1 MPRIDGYSAP
11 VASGGGGG
19 GGFGGAI
26 MGGGP
31 AVRNGG
37 RTTIRSAP
45 TTTMSGRYRQQAAT
59 RRATGTSAPSAP
71 PPTGPGPVPDI
82 NAFLGGDSSYQDQL
96 KQFANAL
103 SLFNADMTRRQG
115 GIETDYA
122 SSQKA
127 MNDQKGIDLHN
138 LEADYG
144 ARGVLRSGLY
154 GKAVGDYN
162 NEFSHRMTDLTTK
175 EKDALAGLDQEKS
188 RFTSQQQLQQE
199 AARQDAIRRRAAQYG
214 I

>member
-11 VASGGGGG
+11 TQTATSTFGNAPMGGGG
-19 GGFGGAI
+19 AS
-26 MGGGP
+26 GP
-31 AVRNGG
+31 SNGG
-37 RTTIRSAP
+37 RTVIRSAP
-45 TTTMSGRYRQQAAT
+45 KATVSGRYRAQAVS
-59 RRATGTSAPSAP
+59 RRATGAPSAP
-71 PPTGPGPVPDI
+71 PETGPGPVPDV
-82 NAFLGGDSSYQDQL
+82 NAFLGGDASYQDQL

-103 SLFNADMTRRQG
+103 SLFNADLGRRRG

-127 MNDQKGIDLHN
+127 MNDQKLIDLNN

-162 NEFSHRMTDLTTK
+162 NEFNTRMTDLTTK
-175 EKDALAGLDQEKS
+175 EKDALAGLDQENS
-188 RFTSQQQLQQE
+188 RFTSQQQLQQQ
-199 AARQDAIRRRAAQYG
+199 AAREDAIRRRAAQYG

>member
-11 VASGGGGG
+11 PQTATATFGNAPMGGGG
-19 GGFGGAI
+19 AS
-26 MGGGP
+26 GP
-31 AVRNGG
+31 SNGG

-45 TTTMSGRYRQQAAT
+45 KTTVSGRYTQQAVN
-59 RRATGTSAPSAP
+59 RRATGAPSGP
-71 PPTGPGPVPDI
+71 PAGGPGPVPDI

-103 SLFNADMTRRQG
+103 SLFNADMGRRRG
-115 GIETDYA
+115 GVETDYA

-127 MNDQKGIDLHN
+127 MNDQSKIDLNN

-144 ARGVLRSGLY
+144 ARGILRSGLY

-162 NEFSHRMTDLTTK
+162 NEFNTRMTDLTTK
-175 EKDALAGLDQEKS
+175 EKDALAGLDQEKT
-188 RFTSQQQLQQE
+188 RYTSQQSLQTE
-199 AARQDAIRRRAAQYG
+199 AAKQDAIRRRAAQFG

>member
-11 VASGGGGG
+11 SQSATST
-19 GGFGGAI
+19 FGNAI
-26 MGGGP
+26 MGGG
-31 AVRNGG
+31 AASTSNVGHA
-37 RTTIRSAP
+37 TIRSAP
-45 TTTMSGRYRQQAAT
+45 TTTVSGRYRAQAINK
-59 RRATGTSAPSAP
+59 RASGTTAPSSP

-96 KQFANAL
+96 AQFANAL
-103 SLFNADMTRRQG
+103 SLFNADLGRRRG

-127 MNDQKGIDLHN
+127 MNDQKLLDLNN

-162 NEFSHRMTDLTTK
+162 NEFDTRMTDLTTK
-175 EKDALAGLDQEKS
+175 EKDALAGLDQEQS
-188 RFTSQQQLQQE
+188 RFQSQQQLQQQ
-199 AARQDAIRRRAAQYG
+199 AAREDAIRRRAAQYG

>member
-11 VASGGGGG
+11 PASGAAAGFNVSGTLGGGG
-19 GGFGGAI
+19 A
-26 MGGGP
+26 
-31 AVRNGG
+31 
-37 RTTIRSAP
+37 AP
-45 TTTMSGRYRQQAAT
+45 RAATTMRSGPRANVSGRYASQAINN
-59 RRATGTSAPSAP
+59 RATGAPSGP
-71 PPTGPGPVPDI
+71 PAGGPGPVPDI
-82 NAFLGGDSSYQDQL
+82 NSFLSGDSSYQDQL

-103 SLFNADMTRRQG
+103 SLFNADVGRRRG
-115 GIETDYA
+115 GLETDYA

-127 MNDQKGIDLHN
+127 MNDQKGIDLNN

-162 NEFSHRMTDLTTK
+162 NEFNTRMTDLTTK
-175 EKDALAGLDQEKS
+175 EKDALAGLSQEGT

-199 AARQDAIRRRAAQYG
+199 AAKQDAIRRRAAQFG

>member
-11 VASGGGGG
+11 KSTASS

-31 AVRNGG
+31 AVRSNGG

-45 TTTMSGRYRQQAAT
+45 RTTVSGQYRNNAINN
-59 RRATGTSAPSAP
+59 RVGSVSP
-71 PPTGPGPVPDI
+71 PPTTGPGPVPDI
-82 NAFLGGDSSYQDQL
+82 NAFLGGDSGYQDQL

-103 SLFNADMTRRQG
+103 ALFNADVGRRRG
-115 GIETDYA
+115 TLETDYA
-122 SSQKA
+122 SSNKA
-127 MNDQKGIDLHN
+127 MNDQKVIDLDN

-162 NEFSHRMTDLTTK
+162 TEFNTRSTDLLNK
-175 EKDALAGLDQEKS
+175 EKDALAGLDQEGS
-188 RFTSQQQLQQE
+188 RFKSQQELQTQ
-199 AARQDAIRRRAAQYG
+199 AAREAAIRRRAEQYG
-214 I
+214 V

>member
-1 MPRIDGYSAP
+1 MPRIDGYNAP
-11 VASGGGGG
+11 VGNTG

-31 AVRNGG
+31 AVRSNGG
-37 RTTIRSAP
+37 RTTVRSAP
-45 TTTMSGRYRQQAAT
+45 RATVQGRYTRQASTT
-59 RRATGTSAPSAP
+59 RAPSSP
-71 PPTGPGPVPDI
+71 PTTGPGPVPDI
-82 NAFLGGDSSYQDQL
+82 NSFLGGDSGYQDQL

-103 SLFNADMTRRQG
+103 ALFNADVTRRKG
-115 GIETDYA
+115 GLETDYA

-127 MNDQKGIDLHN
+127 MNDQKLIDLNN

-162 NEFSHRMTDLTTK
+162 NEFNTRMTDLTTK
-175 EKDALAGLDQEKS
+175 EKDALAGLDQEKT
-188 RFTSQQQLQQE
+188 RFTSQQDLQTQ
-199 AARQDAIRRRAAQYG
+199 AAREEAIRRRAAQYG

>member
-11 VASGGGGG
+11 TSSANS
-19 GGFGGAI
+19 FGGAI

-31 AVRNGG
+31 AVSSGPRSAG
-37 RTTIRSAP
+37 TTIRSAP
-45 TTTMSGRYRQQAAT
+45 KATVSGKYRAQAVN
-59 RRATGTSAPSAP
+59 RKVGSAPSSP
-71 PPTGPGPVPDI
+71 PTTGPGPVPDI
-82 NAFLGGDSSYQDQL
+82 NSFLGGDSGYQDQL

-103 SLFNADMTRRQG
+103 ALFNADIGRRKG
-115 GIETDYA
+115 TLETDYA

-127 MNDQKGIDLHN
+127 MNDQKLIDLDN

-144 ARGVLRSGLY
+144 ARGILRSGLY

-162 NEFSHRMTDLTTK
+162 TEFNTRMTDLGNK
-175 EKDALAGLDQEKS
+175 QKDALAGLDQETARYK
-188 RFTSQQQLQQE
+188 SQQDLQTQ
-199 AARQDAIRRRAAQYG
+199 AAREAAIRRRAEQYG